1 MNKIKVIVGATATGK
16 TKRAIEF
23 AKTCD
28 GEIINCD
35 SMQIYKDLN
44 ILTASPSSAEMSE
57 IKHKLFGY
65 LDFDQKTSAVDWA
78 KLASSEIKQT
88 LAIGKTPVI
97 VGGTGLYIKTLVD
110 GISPLPEV
118 SPNIRKCA
126 HELAKQNFD
135 ELCKQVYQFDDELE
149 NLMPKSMHH
158 QLIRAYEIMKE
169 TGKSI
174 REFWALPKIKF
185 IDNVDFEFEVLNCER
200 TELYERIATRFDD
213 MLKNGAITEVQNLLV
228 KINNRNRQVVF
239 EQYPIF
245 RTIGAKEITLF
256 LDGVYSFNKMHEIAI
271 KNSRHYAKRQ
281 ITWFKKEA
289 CK

>member
-35 SMQIYKDLN
+35 SMQVYKDLN
-44 ILTASPSSAEMSE
+44 ILTAFPSSAEMSE

-65 LDFDQKTSAVDWA
+65 LDYTQKTSAVEWA

-88 LAIGKTPVI
+88 LAIGKKPVI

-110 GISPLPEV
+110 GISPVPEI
-118 SPNIRKCA
+118 SQNNREHA
-126 HELAKQNFD
+126 QELANQNFG
-135 ELCKQVYQFDDELE
+135 ELCQKVYKFDGELE
-149 NLMPKSMHH
+149 NLMPRSMHH
-158 QLIRAYEIMKE
+158 QLIRAYEIMLE
-169 TGKSI
+169 TGRSI
-174 REFWALPKIKF
+174 REFWTLPRIKF
-185 IDNVDFEFEVLNCER
+185 IENVDFEFEMINCER
-200 TELYERIATRFDD
+200 KELYERIATRFDN
-213 MLKNGAITEVQNLLV
+213 MLKNGALTEVQNLLQ
-228 KINNRNRQVVF
+228 KINNRNRKVVF
-239 EQYPIF
+239 EKYPIF

-256 LDGVYSFNKMHEIAI
+256 LDGRYSFDEMRETAI

-281 ITWFKKEA
+281 ITWFKNQL
-289 CK
+289 

>member
-23 AKTCD
+23 AKTFD

-44 ILTASPSSAEMSE
+44 ILTAFPSSTEMSE

-65 LDFDQKTSAVDWA
+65 LDYTQKTSAVDWA

-110 GISPLPEV
+110 GISPLPEI

-126 HELAKQNFD
+126 HELANQNFD
-135 ELCKQVYQFDDELE
+135 ELCKQVYQFDGELE

-174 REFWALPKIKF
+174 KEFWALPKIKF
-185 IDNVDFEFEVLNCER
+185 IANVVFEFEVLNCER
-200 TELYERIATRFDD
+200 KELYERIATRFDD
-213 MLKNGAITEVQNLLV
+213 MLKNGAITEVQSLLV

-256 LDGVYSFNKMHEIAI
+256 LDGVYSFDEMHKIAI

-281 ITWFKKEA
+281 ITWFKNQL
-289 CK
+289 